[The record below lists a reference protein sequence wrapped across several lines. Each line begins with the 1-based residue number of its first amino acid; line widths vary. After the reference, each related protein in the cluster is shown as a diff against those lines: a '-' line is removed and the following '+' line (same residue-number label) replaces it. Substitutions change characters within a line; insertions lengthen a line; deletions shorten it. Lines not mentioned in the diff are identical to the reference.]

1 MRPPTKKQY
10 IREQK
15 TICGKNYAEVDFC
28 WISEKE
34 HRAGTRGR
42 KRFASSLAQQ
52 GRNAE
57 RARRTLVQLLNTNFD
72 EQGFSLTLTYEDIYL
87 PGGDDAA
94 WLDVQNYLQRIRR
107 WLKKQK
113 WQSAGKLKWV
123 CVTEN
128 QEADP
133 AHGLK
138 EVRYH
143 HHMVLQVDGLTPE
156 QRAALRDALENQWS
170 TGTNRYREPLGTVN
184 ADRLQP
190 DHDSLEGLAKYL
202 LKSPRRKKRWH
213 ASRGLERPAYPRP
226 NDTHWTPRKL
236 ADACTTLVDDA
247 GFWERRYPG
256 YRFLGAVPSFCEERA
271 EWRMYIKLRRKRR

>member
-113 WQSAGKLKWV
+113 WPSAGKLKWV

-156 QRAALRDALENQWS
+156 QRAALLRQSATATPNPAALSAVGATFEK
-170 TGTNRYREPLGTVN
+170 EVN
-184 ADRLQP
+184 TDE
-190 DHDSLEGLAKYL
+190 D
-202 LKSPRRKKRWH
+202 
-213 ASRGLERPAYPRP
+213 
-226 NDTHWTPRKL
+226 
-236 ADACTTLVDDA
+236 
-247 GFWERRYPG
+247 
-256 YRFLGAVPSFCEERA
+256 
-271 EWRMYIKLRRKRR
+271 

>member
-113 WQSAGKLKWV
+113 WPNAGKLKWV

-156 QRAALRDALENQWS
+156 QRAAMRDALENQWS

-190 DHDSLEGLAKYL
+190 EHDSLEGLAKYL
-202 LKSPRRKKRWH
+202 LKSPRRKSGGMPAAAWSARPTPDQTIPTGRPGSWPMP
-213 ASRGLERPAYPRP
+213 APCWWTMPDSGSAATQGIDFWGLCPAFAK
-226 NDTHWTPRKL
+226 N
-236 ADACTTLVDDA
+236 
-247 GFWERRYPG
+247 GQNGG
-256 YRFLGAVPSFCEERA
+256 YT
-271 EWRMYIKLRRKRR
+271 